1 METVCEDV
9 SIFEIR
15 RPVPPL
21 LLGSRSFL
29 DRIIENHCHS
39 CIFLRGKK
47 VLLIV
52 RELSKDSNDSKD
64 FQNETEIKASLIILR
79 FSLKPI
85 ELKRRF
91 RYYFFFLFP
100 DDTMELIRKRA
111 INFEN
116 LNKTERIKKAS

>member
-1 METVCEDV
+1 M
-9 SIFEIR
+9 
-15 RPVPPL
+15 
-21 LLGSRSFL
+21 
-29 DRIIENHCHS
+29 
-39 CIFLRGKK
+39 
-47 VLLIV
+47 
-52 RELSKDSNDSKD
+52 RELSKDPNDSKD